1 MTGPVRTLDRSHDVE
16 PPFLL
21 FVVANFFVFSF
32 VTCDSMPSFVTPVPS
47 AKVEI
52 SSFSCHAIWNFDVFL
67 KFYFLVHGILVKTG
81 VSGAVLC
88 DILSDVVAL
97 FPTATTES
105 HPVVAL
111 KSAIF
116 ISEASSVAFS
126 CKMTLETWMSFFYHR
141 RFPDLEYPSYSA
153 RMLSRFLEM
162 LLICSKN
169 WHVVI
174 YDR

>member
-1 MTGPVRTLDRSHDVE
+1 MTGPVRPLDRSHDVE

-21 FVVANFFVFSF
+21 FVVANFLVFSF

-126 CKMTLETWMSFFYHR
+126 CKMTLETWMSFF
-141 RFPDLEYPSYSA
+141 FTIGA
-153 RMLSRFLEM
+153 FL
-162 LLICSKN
+162 IY
-169 WHVVI
+169 VVLFE
-174 YDR
+174 D